1 MLPLEYRK
9 DQSAFLVGIISTI
22 PITSRRMRRS
32 DRRLIW
38 MTGSIDSPISAFVSQ
53 KVVWASLAHAQIG
66 EMGGFPEFV
75 AREPACPPLKES
87 RSVLV
92 IAISHTPPFCG
103 KNIFTSV
110 RKSNEFS
117 AGSYSTEE

>member
-22 PITSRRMRRS
+22 PITSRRMRRP

-53 KVVWASLAHAQIG
+53 KVVWAGLAHAQIG

-75 AREPACPPLKES
+75 AREPA
-87 RSVLV
+87 
-92 IAISHTPPFCG
+92 
-103 KNIFTSV
+103 
-110 RKSNEFS
+110 
-117 AGSYSTEE
+117 